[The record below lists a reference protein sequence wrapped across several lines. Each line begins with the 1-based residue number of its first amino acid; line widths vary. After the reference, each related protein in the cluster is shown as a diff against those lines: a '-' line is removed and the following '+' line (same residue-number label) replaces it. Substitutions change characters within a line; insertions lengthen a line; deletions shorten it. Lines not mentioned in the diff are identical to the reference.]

1 VLVFVLLLQPLL
13 VNVRVRV
20 LLAVVLML
28 VFVFHMLVI
37 VRAVSMGVGLV
48 PMTVL
53 MAVRMVVLVVHRAS
67 WFESGRGYI

>member
-1 VLVFVLLLQPLL
+1 
-13 VNVRVRV
+13 V

-28 VFVFHMLVI
+28 VFVLHMLVI
-37 VRAVSMGVGLV
+37 VRTVSVGVGLV

-53 MAVRMVVLVVHRAS
+53 MALGMVVLVVHRAS